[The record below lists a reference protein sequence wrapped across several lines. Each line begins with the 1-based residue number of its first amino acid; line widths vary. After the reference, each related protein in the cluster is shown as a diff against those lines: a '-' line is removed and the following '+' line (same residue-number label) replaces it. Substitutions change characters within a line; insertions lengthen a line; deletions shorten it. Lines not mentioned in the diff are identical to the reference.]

1 MNRLTE
7 HDELQ
12 NYINGK
18 YKRRMTMELWIAFYA
33 PNGRELCSYTLEGTF
48 DGEMEATK
56 EQLAHA
62 RNIQQRRHLRRK
74 KCILFER
81 PHKRNRKA
89 EQFHE
94 RTGGNRP

>member
-56 EQLAHA
+56 EQLAHDHGLYPDDITI
-62 RNIQQRRHLRRK
+62 RIVK
-74 KCILFER
+74 KE
-81 PHKRNRKA
+81 KA
-89 EQFHE
+89 GKHE
-94 RTGGNRP
+94 R